1 MVHEVFITIIKD
13 KLEDRALEGFVEV
26 FWVISRIGCW
36 KPTSVDNK
44 KRGKIADQSFQGL
57 VGRMGEVVL
66 RSWLA

>member
-26 FWVISRIGCW
+26 FWVISRIECC

-44 KRGKIADQSFQGL
+44 KRGKIADQSPQGL
-57 VGRMGEVVL
+57 VDRMGEVD
-66 RSWLA
+66 